1 MLVVAEAS
9 NAGWLVAAEKLREVV
24 EAGAL
29 LRRNASNTRGKHN
42 HKTQAAMMSNG
53 S

>member
-9 NAGWLVAAEKLREVV
+9 NAGWLVAAQKPREVV

-29 LRRNASNTRGKHN
+29 LRRNSSQNMWRNTITKP
-42 HKTQAAMMSNG
+42 KKL
-53 S
+53 